1 MQIPSQ
7 QITFQTLELRFA
19 QLLKIA
25 ERSRS
30 SKFSNERIRI
40 FHDSLLKVI
49 FKMSSENFSTF
60 KPDRLVWT
68 YEVVEQLFDWFEYL
82 VNSTINQTPY
92 EIVHTLEEVLNDWE
106 IPNESFI
113 LLTSLSSKRDDFAFQ
128 TDKNPAKLKGLKK
141 YIHLTYGVEISQDLD
156 VIRIILPK
164 FLSHD
169 YLTAVSLYHEIA
181 HYIDIKSHITE
192 TILLDNSLKKT
203 EENIIFHREHF
214 ADLFAAQYV
223 DLASCSHVCYLTY
236 QKDPGKYPPTPSR
249 VAVVEEFLKGGSNEL
264 IRTIAKATK
273 KCTKK
278 DLKIRSK
285 KVGRK
290 DFDNLIPIDIK
301 SLPELH
307 GVFITAWDIWLD
319 PKSRLRKKFTN
330 KNDLYRVLNNLVEKS
345 ISNFFLMRSWK
356 SKNVSRKKIN

>member
-1 MQIPSQ
+1 MQVPTQ

-25 ERSRS
+25 DKSRS
-30 SKFSNERIRI
+30 SKFSNERVRSFHNALLRI
-40 FHDSLLKVI
+40 ILKMV
-49 FKMSSENFSTF
+49 SENFARF
-60 KPDRLVWT
+60 DHDRLVWT

-82 VNSTINQTPY
+82 VNSTVNQTPY
-92 EIVHTLEEVLNDWE
+92 EIVHTLEEVLNDWG
-106 IPNESFI
+106 IPEESFI
-113 LLTSLSSKRDDFAFQ
+113 LLTSLSNKRDDFAFQ
-128 TDKNPAKLKGLKK
+128 TDKNPAKLKWLKK
-141 YIHLTYGVEISQDLD
+141 YIHSTYDVEISQNQD

-181 HYIDIKSHITE
+181 HYIDLKLHITE

-203 EENIIFHREHF
+203 EENTIFYREHF

-236 QKDPGKYPPTPSR
+236 EKDPGKYPPTPDR
-249 VAVVEEFLKGGSNEL
+249 VTLVEKFLKGSSNEL
-264 IRTIAKATK
+264 IRNISKVTK

-278 DLKIRSK
+278 DLRKRSK
-285 KVGRK
+285 KVGKK
-290 DFDNLIPIDIK
+290 DFNDLIPVEIQDTA
-301 SLPELH
+301 ELH
-307 GVFITAWDIWLD
+307 GVFITAWNIWLD
-319 PKSRLRKKFTN
+319 PNSSLRKKFKN

-345 ISNFFLMRSWK
+345 ISNFFLMRTWNSQ
-356 SKNVSRKKIN
+356 NVPDKKVN